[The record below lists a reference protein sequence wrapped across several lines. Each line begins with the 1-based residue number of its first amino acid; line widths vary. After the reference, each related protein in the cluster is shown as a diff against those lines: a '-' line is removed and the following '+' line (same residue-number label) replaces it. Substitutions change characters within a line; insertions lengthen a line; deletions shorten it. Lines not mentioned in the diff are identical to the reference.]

1 MSFERVK
8 WIGLFMLCVALT
20 LAVRRNLAASRG
32 GVHQSVQPV
41 STLQG
46 SGTVW
51 TIPVE
56 IVETGQAPRLHQVPL
71 RN

>member
-1 MSFERVK
+1 MFERVK
-8 WIGLFMLCVALT
+8 WIGLLMLCAALT
-20 LAVRRNLAASRG
+20 LAVRRNLASSRG
-32 GVHQSVQPV
+32 EADQSVQPV
-41 STLQG
+41 SSMQENG
-46 SGTVW
+46 VVW

>member
-1 MSFERVK
+1 MSFERIK
-8 WIGLFMLCVALT
+8 LIGLAVICAALT
-20 LAVRRNLAASRG
+20 LAVHRTLANSSGPVDR
-32 GVHQSVQPV
+32 SVMPV
-41 STLQG
+41 SATQD
-46 SGTVW
+46 GTAVW